1 MKDQLEAIYQENREA
16 VQKVSDLKALEEIRV
31 QILGRKGRLTALLHG
46 LKDLPSEKRAA
57 AGQTANEVKRQ
68 LLQLI
73 EERAVELKN
82 TGWTSDKKWSID
94 PTLPGRPP
102 EMGRLHILNY
112 TLREIEEIFTA
123 MGFAVVEGPE
133 VETDYYNFEA
143 MNFPAEHPARDM
155 HDTFFISDKILL
167 RTHTSPVQMRL
178 MEEQSPPIRAIM
190 PGKTYRV
197 DDDATHSAMFH
208 QVEGLMV
215 DREVS
220 FAELKEV
227 LALFIHRMFG
237 EEAQLRFRPSFF
249 PFTEPSAEVDMTC
262 VKCAG
267 RGCSLCKGTGWIEI
281 LGAGMV
287 HPKVLRAGRIDS
299 EAYTGFAFGMGVER
313 IAMLKYGID
322 NIRHFFEN
330 DLRFLEQF

>member
-1 MKDQLEAIYQENREA
+1 
-16 VQKVSDLKALEEIRV
+16 
-31 QILGRKGRLTALLHG
+31 
-46 LKDLPSEKRAA
+46 
-57 AGQTANEVKRQ
+57 
-68 LLQLI
+68 
-73 EERAVELKN
+73 
-82 TGWTSDKKWSID
+82 
-94 PTLPGRPP
+94 
-102 EMGRLHILNY
+102 MGRLHILNR

-133 VETDYYNFEA
+133 VETDYYNFES
-143 MNFPAEHPARDM
+143 MNFPTEHPARDM

-208 QVEGLMV
+208 QVEGLLV

-227 LALFIHRMFG
+227 LALFIHRIFG
-237 EEAQLRFRPSFF
+237 EKARLRFRPSFF

-267 RGCSLCKGTGWIEI
+267 RGCSLCKGTGWMEI

-287 HPKVLRAGRIDS
+287 HPGVLRAGRIDP

-322 NIRHFFEN
+322 NIRYFFEN